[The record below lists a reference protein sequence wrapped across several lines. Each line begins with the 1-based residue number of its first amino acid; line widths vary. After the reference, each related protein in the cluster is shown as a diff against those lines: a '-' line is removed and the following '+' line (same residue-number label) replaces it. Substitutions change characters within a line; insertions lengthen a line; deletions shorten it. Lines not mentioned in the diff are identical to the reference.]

1 LWIGTEGNGAAC
13 LDLLSEKWTVLNV
26 ANHVL
31 PSDVVNCITVDNSAH
46 VIWIG
51 TDNGM
56 VRYEPRSGNYRHY
69 GFEDGLSNV
78 LVYASG
84 FDHLG
89 RLWAAFYIGNPAIF
103 NPEKNRW
110 RSVEGAPSV
119 ICYGLSPNLRKRA
132 MWMATAQGI
141 INYDIERRKY
151 VTYWDNIEFRSL
163 LFDEEK
169 KEIWAGSWEQGLF
182 HLSIEC
188 GRKQKIREFEKLS
201 ILDIRKDRWEN
212 KLWFATSSGV
222 FSFDGKE
229 KKLDHLDAAD
239 GLGTN
244 YVLAIGLTKDS
255 VWFGTWGGG
264 LSRLSR

>member
-1 LWIGTEGNGAAC
+1 
-13 LDLLSEKWTVLNV
+13 
-26 ANHVL
+26 
-31 PSDVVNCITVDNSAH
+31 
-46 VIWIG
+46 
-51 TDNGM
+51 
-56 VRYEPRSGNYRHY
+56 
-69 GFEDGLSNV
+69 
-78 LVYASG
+78 
-84 FDHLG
+84 
-89 RLWAAFYIGNPAIF
+89 
-103 NPEKNRW
+103 
-110 RSVEGAPSV
+110 
-119 ICYGLSPNLRKRA
+119 
-132 MWMATAQGI
+132 MATAQGI